1 MHVSSRPIRFLAEV
15 VDVLAIGIIGIALAG
30 VVLGRVLPALGHPV
44 YVVGGPSMTPALGL
58 GDAIILDQVDAAS
71 LAVGDVVSL
80 RNGPTQAVYTHRII
94 RVAERDGEI
103 WFETKG
109 DANASPDPAI
119 SPASAVIGRVS
130 HVVPEAGYL
139 LALMSMPIGV
149 VFMLATGT
157 LLIALGWSLDG
168 LDADRRRTALRVAH
182 RAAVAAIVATPV
194 AAAPSH
200 VAGGTTPPGRRAPR
214 SSRSRV

>member
-1 MHVSSRPIRFLAEV
+1 MHPSTRAIRFLAQV
-15 VDVLAIGIIGIALAG
+15 VDCLAIAVIAIALSG

-44 YVVGGPSMTPALGL
+44 YVVGGPSMTPAIGL
-58 GDAIILDQVDAAS
+58 GDAIILDQVEPTS

-109 DANASPDPAI
+109 DANDSADPAI
-119 SPASAVIGRVS
+119 TPASAVIGRVS

-139 LALMSMPIGV
+139 LALLSIPVGV
-149 VFMLATGT
+149 VFMLATGG
-157 LLIALGWSLDG
+157 LLITLGWCLDG
-168 LDADRRRTALRVAH
+168 IDADRRRAQLRAAH

-194 AAAPSH
+194 APDRTH
-200 VAGGTTPPGRRAPR
+200 IEDRTTRARRRAPR
-214 SSRSRV
+214 TTRSRA